1 MDRAFELLALVA
13 SSYAAA
19 CLQLLSGSLQ
29 PTTLIAGLGVL
40 FGVAGLA
47 LAVVRRE
54 RRAIRFVAPLLFALL
69 LPAIIFFFNL
79 MVRRVGIWFGGIGG
93 VVLLLIWVAVLANDT
108 RHRLPAW
115 LLGLAILCYGAFAW
129 LVMLALDGG

>member
-1 MDRAFELLALVA
+1 MDRALELLALVA
-13 SSYAAA
+13 SSFAAA

-29 PTTLIAGLGVL
+29 PTTLIAG
-40 FGVAGLA
+40 FGALCLVAGLA
-47 LAVVRRE
+47 LAILRRE
-54 RRAIRFVAPLLFALL
+54 RRIIRFLAPLAFALL

-93 VVLLLIWVAVLANDT
+93 VVILLIWVAILANDT

-115 LLGLAILCYGAFAW
+115 LIGLAILSYGAFAA